1 MSILWPADFQ
11 CVSYELFAQ
20 NSMPADLHFSLGDQQ
35 VVEFV
40 KMQTGDRRG
49 LILDDG
55 RKKLAQL
62 AG

>member
-1 MSILWPADFQ
+1 
-11 CVSYELFAQ
+11 
-20 NSMPADLHFSLGDQQ
+20 MPADLHFSLGDQQ